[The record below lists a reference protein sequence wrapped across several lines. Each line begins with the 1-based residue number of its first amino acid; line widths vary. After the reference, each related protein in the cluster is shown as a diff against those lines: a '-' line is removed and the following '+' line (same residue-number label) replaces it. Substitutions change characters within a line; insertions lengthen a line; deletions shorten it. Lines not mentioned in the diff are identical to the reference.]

1 MREWKYQLA
10 QKFFESELDDAYK
23 MGIREGVEQVTKSI
37 AFDLAL
43 RDVHIAKSHLVTWNT
58 AKKIV
63 AKTSALWMQR
73 AR

>member
-10 QKFFESELDDAYK
+10 QKFFESELDDAYR

-63 AKTSALWMQR
+63 EKTSQLWMQR

>member
-10 QKFFESELDDAYK
+10 QKFFERELDDAYR

-63 AKTSALWMQR
+63 QKTSQLWMQR

>member
-10 QKFFESELDDAYK
+10 QKFFERELDDAYK

-63 AKTSALWMQR
+63 QKTSQLWMQR